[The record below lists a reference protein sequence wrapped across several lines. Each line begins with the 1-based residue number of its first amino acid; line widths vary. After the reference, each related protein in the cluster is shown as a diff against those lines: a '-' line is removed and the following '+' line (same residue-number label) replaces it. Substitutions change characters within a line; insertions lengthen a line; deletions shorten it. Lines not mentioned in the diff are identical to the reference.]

1 VQRHALALFLCE
13 NHGEEEVL
21 PMYGN
26 QQPVYGNPYQ
36 MQYQQAQAPA
46 RSYYQPMA
54 AIPQQTGL
62 IQVTGMEGAKAYPL
76 APNSVAALFDA
87 DRDVMYIKRTD
98 AGGYPTIQAYQFSP
112 VQEAAPSAQPE
123 YVTRQE
129 FDELKEMIANGK
141 QPVRKAK
148 PAAESEE

>member
-1 VQRHALALFLCE
+1 
-13 NHGEEEVL
+13 
-21 PMYGN
+21 MYGN
-26 QQPVYGNPYQ
+26 QQPIYGNPYQ
-36 MQYQQAQAPA
+36 MQFQQPQAPA

-54 AIPQQTGL
+54 TIPQQTGL

-98 AGGYPTIQAYQFSP
+98 AGGYPTIAAYEFKP
-112 VQEAAPSAQPE
+112 LQETAPSAQPE
-123 YVTRQE
+123 YVTREE
-129 FDELKEMIANGK
+129 FNELKEMIANGK

-148 PAAESEE
+148 PAAKSDE

>member
-1 VQRHALALFLCE
+1 MFSNQQ
-13 NHGEEEVL
+13 

-26 QQPVYGNPYQ
+26 PYP
-36 MQYQQAQAPA
+36 MQYQQPQATA
-46 RSYYQPMA
+46 RQYYTTMA
-54 AIPQQTGL
+54 PIPQQQTAPGL
-62 IQVTGMEGAKAYPL
+62 IQVTGIEGAKAYPL
-76 APNSVAALFDA
+76 APNSEAALFDA
-87 DRDVMYIKRTD
+87 GRDVFYVKRTD

-148 PAAESEE
+148 QAAESEE

>member
-1 VQRHALALFLCE
+1 MF
-13 NHGEEEVL
+13 
-21 PMYGN
+21 GN
-26 QQPVYGNPYQ
+26 QQLYGNPYP
-36 MQYQQAQAPA
+36 MQYQQPQAPA
-46 RSYYQPMA
+46 RSYYTPMTP
-54 AIPQQTGL
+54 IPQQQTAPGL

>member
-1 VQRHALALFLCE
+1 MSMFS
-13 NHGEEEVL
+13 
-21 PMYGN
+21 
-26 QQPVYGNPYQ
+26 QPIYGNPYP
-36 MQYQQAQAPA
+36 MQYQQPQAPA
-46 RSYYQPMA
+46 RSYYTPMTP
-54 AIPQQTGL
+54 IPQQQTTPGL
-62 IQVTGMEGAKAYPL
+62 IQVTGLEGAKAYPL
-76 APNSVAALFDA
+76 APNSEAALFDA
-87 DRDVMYIKRTD
+87 GRDVFYVKRTD

-148 PAAESEE
+148 PAADSEE